1 MPSTS
6 KKEKARKIKEQ
17 GVVVEHVDSYAN
29 EPYFVKKATGAKQ
42 AIEKYGLPQRKQ
54 E

>member
-1 MPSTS
+1 MPSVI
-6 KKEKARKIKEQ
+6 KKEKSKRIKEQ
-17 GVVVEHVDSYAN
+17 AVIVEPVGSHAN
-29 EPYFVKKATGAKQ
+29 DPYFAKKATAAKQ